1 MGCRRGILIAMNTL
15 IGFSWETAKKN
26 SKVFLCVCAE
36 EIFLTLKVSQEVFLG
51 QWKKIIQFFSK
62 YIF

>member
-1 MGCRRGILIAMNTL
+1 MNTL